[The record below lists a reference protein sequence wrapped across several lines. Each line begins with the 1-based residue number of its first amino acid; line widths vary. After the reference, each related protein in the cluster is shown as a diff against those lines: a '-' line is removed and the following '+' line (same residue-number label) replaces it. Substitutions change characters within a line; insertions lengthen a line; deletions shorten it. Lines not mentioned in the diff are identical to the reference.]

1 LSVRAGGPS
10 GAVLLDALG
19 TLLELLPPAPALRE
33 ELGRRG
39 IALGQDAAER
49 AIAAEI
55 SYYRA
60 HLDEGRDAAS
70 LDRLR
75 HRCAEVLTQALR
87 GERNVELPEVP
98 EMTEILLAS
107 LRFSRFADVE
117 ATLGECKRRNLA
129 LVVVSNWDVSLH
141 AVLDR
146 LELAGL
152 LDGVVTSAE
161 AGARKPAPAI
171 FEEALTVAGVGAQNA
186 WHVGDSVEEDVAGA
200 LRAGIR
206 PILICRGQAPVP
218 GEVPVISTLAE
229 LPRLL
234 IQPPD

>member
-1 LSVRAGGPS
+1 MTGRAGGPA

-19 TLLELLPPAPALRE
+19 TLLELLPPAPRLRE

-39 IALGQDAAER
+39 IVVSEGAAGR

-55 SYYRA
+55 AYYRA

-75 HRCAEVLTQALR
+75 HRCAEILTQKLR
-87 GERNVELPEVP
+87 GEESGELPGVD

-107 LRFSRFADVE
+107 LRFRRFAEVDAALRE
-117 ATLGECKRRNLA
+117 LKRRGLA
-129 LVVVSNWDVSLH
+129 LVVVSNWDVSLR

-146 LELAGL
+146 LELGRL

-161 AGARKPAPAI
+161 VGARKPAPEI
-171 FEEALTVAGVGAQNA
+171 FAHALEVAGVSARDA
-186 WHVGDSVEEDVAGA
+186 WHVGDSPEEDVEGA

-206 PILICRGQAPVP
+206 PILIARGAAPAT
-218 GEVPVISTLAE
+218 GEVPVIASLAE
-229 LPRLL
+229 LPGILT
-234 IQPPD
+234 QPLD